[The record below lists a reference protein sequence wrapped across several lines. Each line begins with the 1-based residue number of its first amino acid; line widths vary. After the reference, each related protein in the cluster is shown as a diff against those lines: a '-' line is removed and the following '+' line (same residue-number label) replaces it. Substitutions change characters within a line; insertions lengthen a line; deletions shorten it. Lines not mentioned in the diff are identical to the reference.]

1 MRRFSL
7 LLVVVSLLAVVP
19 ATARAQG
26 APADNE
32 FEVTTLAKGGDKTGE
47 PIAMAVLPDRRV
59 LHTSRDGRVWLTTP
73 NATTSLAG
81 TIPVYSHDEDGLQ
94 GIAIDA
100 DFATNR
106 WVYVYYAPPLTTPAG
121 DAPDNGVGPAAF
133 EAYKGHNQ
141 LSRIK
146 LTEAGTLDL
155 ASEQQILQVPA
166 DRGICCHAGGEIDFD
181 AQGNLYLSTGDDSNP
196 FQQDGYTPIDERD
209 TRNPAFDAQRSSANT
224 NDLRGKLLRIKVAA
238 DGSYTVPEGNL
249 FAPGTDKTRPEIYA
263 MGFRNPFRFSVD
275 RTTGW
280 IYLGDYGPDAG
291 GANPTRGPGGQVEFN
306 LIKSAGN
313 YGWPYCH
320 GRNDA
325 YNDYDF
331 ATGVSGAKFDCAA
344 PKNTSPR
351 NTGLVDLP
359 PARPAWIA
367 YDACNVPQFGC
378 GSESPMGGPT
388 YHFDASN
395 PSKTKFPA
403 YFDGKN
409 FAYEFGRG
417 WLRTLTGTD
426 ETAMPAIESFL
437 DSFDFKQLI
446 NIEFGP
452 EGSLYVLDYGTG
464 YFSGDANSAVYRV
477 DYVQG
482 TRTPIAELKASKTS
496 GPAPLTVEFDATGS
510 NDPDGTEVTYAWD
523 FNGDGTTDSTA
534 LKASHTYATAGRYT
548 ATLAVTDGAGLLGR
562 ASVNITA
569 GNTAPAVEITFPA
582 QGSAYEYGD
591 VIPYRI
597 TVTDSEDGMIDC
609 DRVRFDTALGHNE
622 HTHGDQNFTGCS
634 GTFRI
639 APPWEDKTQH
649 TFYVLNA
656 TYTDTTS
663 GLELTGTDQV
673 VLEHRT
679 QQAEFLDAQ
688 NGTQQVNHPG
698 AAGGARVGYI
708 DPGDWLRFDDINL
721 TGIDTVTARVSSYG
735 DSSFELR
742 AGSPTG
748 QVLARSNVPN
758 QGSPDNYVT
767 LPPVPIA
774 DPGETFDLYVVFTGA
789 SMDLDEFTF
798 NGPGVT
804 GNGTPQL
811 TASATPLTGT
821 APLKVDFTADAVD
834 PEGKALT
841 YAWDFGATTAN
852 ASHTYTERG
861 VYTPTLT
868 VTDADGRKAVRSF
881 RIDVQPDCSGTSGA
895 SDEFNGSALDFCRW
909 TTIVRETPSG
919 YRVREG
925 ALEID
930 AVPGDMYGGDTS
942 ARNVILQDA
951 PTGGWEAI
959 TKVKLPQGEE
969 YEQAGLIAHN
979 SDATF
984 SKLVL
989 MDIPGLGWRVEFGQ
1003 NLDGQPIFDES
1014 LDRSGP
1020 LPANINSDGIWLRLQ
1035 STGQFLLGAWSA
1047 DGQNWTPFGR
1057 SRTQATQRIGLAAYN
1072 GNGQAAAFDFFR
1084 LEPRDVQEPCRTGA
1098 TPDAGYRMLFDG
1110 TATSLSA
1117 WRMAGPGGFAL
1128 QQDCSILSYG
1138 GLGLLW
1144 HPDSFGAYSLKLD
1157 WKMAGDDNAGV
1168 FVGFKDPGNDPY
1180 NAVNGGHEIQ
1190 IDATD
1195 DPSHTTGAVYNFQA
1209 PVAAARDAALKP
1221 PGEWNAYEIVVIGD
1235 RIQVFLN
1242 GTKIND
1248 YVDSD
1253 PNRMNAPTLLG
1264 LQNHGTGDD
1273 VFFRNVQIK
1282 ELPAPTSPAPSLALT
1297 APADGA
1303 IVGETVTVSGTTDG
1317 SSVVVRAGTVA
1328 REVTPSGGAFS
1339 VEVPL
1344 ALGSNAINVFAFN
1357 ADGVG
1362 VGASRTVFSR
1372 SFGTLVGSL
1381 SDPRDDD
1388 NGPGTYRYPTN
1399 GVYTPG
1405 IFDLENVEVY
1415 ADGDNV
1421 RFVTRI
1427 RGAITNQ
1434 FGGDQI
1440 SHQRIN
1446 VYLGAGDGS
1455 PVAAMPGTNMDV
1467 ESPWSRAVVI
1477 DGRFGLA
1484 GVYAPD
1490 GSKVTGGTLSS
1501 LAETREIVLTVP
1513 RSSLGSVDPASA
1525 RYGVAMFGN
1534 AEGGEGVGNVR
1545 PVYDLAYWQN
1555 PGPDFWWITEYRF
1568 GGGAGVWTDA
1578 PNHDSDTR
1586 DPNALDVIVRPGQT
1600 QAAVLNWQAGSP
1612 TKVPMQGL
1620 TLPPDTTP
1628 PTVSATFLP
1637 DDGDAYTQPVVVTL
1651 TGSDDRPGV
1660 KVEYL
1665 VDGGPWTL
1673 YSQAFAV
1680 VSDGV
1685 HTVDYRATDAAG
1697 NHSAVG
1703 SKTFTIDKPSEV
1715 SAPITGTVPAT
1726 LSITLGA
1733 PPSFGT
1739 FAVGVGQ
1746 DYTASTTATVTSSAA
1761 NATLTVVDP
1770 TGSGRLR
1777 NGDYTLLQALQVR
1790 AGTGAFGP
1798 LGGTLAAFDGP
1809 VTGAPVPVEFKQSIG
1824 AGEALRR
1831 GLYSTTLTFTLS
1843 TTTP

>member
-1 MRRFSL
+1 
-7 LLVVVSLLAVVP
+7 
-19 ATARAQG
+19 
-26 APADNE
+26 
-32 FEVTTLAKGGDKTGE
+32 
-47 PIAMAVLPDRRV
+47 
-59 LHTSRDGRVWLTTP
+59 
-73 NATTSLAG
+73 
-81 TIPVYSHDEDGLQ
+81 
-94 GIAIDA
+94 
-100 DFATNR
+100 
-106 WVYVYYAPPLTTPAG
+106 
-121 DAPDNGVGPAAF
+121 
-133 EAYKGHNQ
+133 
-141 LSRIK
+141 
-146 LTEAGTLDL
+146 
-155 ASEQQILQVPA
+155 
-166 DRGICCHAGGEIDFD
+166 
-181 AQGNLYLSTGDDSNP
+181 
-196 FQQDGYTPIDERD
+196 
-209 TRNPAFDAQRSSANT
+209 
-224 NDLRGKLLRIKVAA
+224 
-238 DGSYTVPEGNL
+238 
-249 FAPGTDKTRPEIYA
+249 
-263 MGFRNPFRFSVD
+263 
-275 RTTGW
+275 
-280 IYLGDYGPDAG
+280 
-291 GANPTRGPGGQVEFN
+291 
-306 LIKSAGN
+306 
-313 YGWPYCH
+313 
-320 GRNDA
+320 
-325 YNDYDF
+325 
-331 ATGVSGAKFDCAA
+331 
-344 PKNTSPR
+344 
-351 NTGLVDLP
+351 
-359 PARPAWIA
+359 
-367 YDACNVPQFGC
+367 
-378 GSESPMGGPT
+378 
-388 YHFDASN
+388 
-395 PSKTKFPA
+395 
-403 YFDGKN
+403 
-409 FAYEFGRG
+409 
-417 WLRTLTGTD
+417 
-426 ETAMPAIESFL
+426 
-437 DSFDFKQLI
+437 
-446 NIEFGP
+446 
-452 EGSLYVLDYGTG
+452 
-464 YFSGDANSAVYRV
+464 
-477 DYVQG
+477 
-482 TRTPIAELKASKTS
+482 
-496 GPAPLTVEFDATGS
+496 
-510 NDPDGTEVTYAWD
+510 
-523 FNGDGTTDSTA
+523 
-534 LKASHTYATAGRYT
+534 
-548 ATLAVTDGAGLLGR
+548 
-562 ASVNITA
+562 
-569 GNTAPAVEITFPA
+569 
-582 QGSAYEYGD
+582 
-591 VIPYRI
+591 
-597 TVTDSEDGMIDC
+597 
-609 DRVRFDTALGHNE
+609 
-622 HTHGDQNFTGCS
+622 
-634 GTFRI
+634 
-639 APPWEDKTQH
+639 
-649 TFYVLNA
+649 
-656 TYTDTTS
+656 
-663 GLELTGTDQV
+663 
-673 VLEHRT
+673 
-679 QQAEFLDAQ
+679 
-688 NGTQQVNHPG
+688 
-698 AAGGARVGYI
+698 
-708 DPGDWLRFDDINL
+708 
-721 TGIDTVTARVSSYG
+721 
-735 DSSFELR
+735 
-742 AGSPTG
+742 
-748 QVLARSNVPN
+748 
-758 QGSPDNYVT
+758 
-767 LPPVPIA
+767 
-774 DPGETFDLYVVFTGA
+774 
-789 SMDLDEFTF
+789 
-798 NGPGVT
+798 
-804 GNGTPQL
+804 
-811 TASATPLTGT
+811 
-821 APLKVDFTADAVD
+821 LKVDFTADAVD

-1660 KVEYL
+1660 KVEYR

-1761 NATLTVVDP
+1761 NATLTVADP